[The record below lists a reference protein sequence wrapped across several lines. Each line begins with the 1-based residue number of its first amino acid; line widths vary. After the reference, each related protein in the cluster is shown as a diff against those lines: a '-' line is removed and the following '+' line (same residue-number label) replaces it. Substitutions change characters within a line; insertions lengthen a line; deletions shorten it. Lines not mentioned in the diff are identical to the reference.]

1 MLKNLNFLNTLASSS
16 LIRFHVQIK
25 HYFGHEHISQ
35 HFHAISIFESSCLPS
50 FVTSTATYIL
60 GDNLHFKTFE
70 LKISSQSK
78 DTVLARIHNL
88 EIEVRVLH
96 GFDRTVTWTFQAFE
110 KTNRILTVLIHTDH
124 TSGRYNDEYNYRQKR
139 FQERDQGVL
148 TENVPENDDHTV
160 PKICKEPPIVLEKR
174 IGFSYSFLST
184 KHRTNYAGSCAKT
197 ENHHEVGFGRAAR
210 NQQEPNTADGSKYPE
225 QRNHPTSPHYC
236 TQEDTLS

>member
-110 KTNRILTVLIHTDH
+110 KPTAFLRYLFILTTPQDVITMS
-124 TSGRYNDEYNYRQKR
+124 TIIVRKGFKNVTKECWQRTYQKTTITL
-139 FQERDQGVL
+139 FQ
-148 TENVPENDDHTV
+148 
-160 PKICKEPPIVLEKR
+160 K
-174 IGFSYSFLST
+174 S
-184 KHRTNYAGSCAKT
+184 AK
-197 ENHHEVGFGRAAR
+197 NL
-210 NQQEPNTADGSKYPE
+210 Q
-225 QRNHPTSPHYC
+225 
-236 TQEDTLS
+236 